1 MIHKTRVAVRTILPG
16 FLIAVLVSVGAI
28 ALQKTEL
35 FTHAIPLSPLI
46 IAILI
51 GFAIRNSLTLP
62 GRTHA
67 GIKFSSKKVLRL
79 AIIFLGFRLSFAEIA
94 GIGMHA
100 LVVIVIASTATI
112 LFTVWLGGR
121 MGIPTKRSL
130 LLGSGISI
138 CGASAVAAVDGVIKA
153 KEEDTAFAIGAITLL
168 GTVFMVAYPFI
179 YRFFGLHDTPYAI
192 WSGASIHEVAQ
203 VTAAGS
209 AMADQTAQA
218 LASSVKMIRVLFIIP
233 FTFVLLFFP
242 WHDADE
248 KTAGKGKIAV
258 PWFAVFF
265 FVSVVINSLGIIP
278 ANITSAIVAV
288 DTWGMTVA
296 MAALGLDIS
305 VKSMMSIGKNA
316 FILGIVSSLL
326 IAVLSAVLVWAV

>member
-1 MIHKTRVAVRTILPG
+1 MIHRTRAAVRSILPG
-16 FLIAVLVSVGAI
+16 LLIAVLVSAGAI
-28 ALQKTEL
+28 ALQKTDL
-35 FTHAIPLSPLI
+35 FSRTIPLSPLI

-62 GRTHA
+62 SRTHA

-79 AIIFLGFRLSFAEIA
+79 AIVFLGFRLSFGEIA
-94 GIGMHA
+94 GIGLHA
-100 LVVIVIASTATI
+100 LAVILIASTSTI
-112 LFTVWLGGR
+112 LFTVWLGRR

-130 LLGSGISI
+130 LLGTGISI

-153 KEEDTAFAIGAITLL
+153 KEEDTAFAIGAITLF
-168 GTVFMVAYPFI
+168 GTVFMIAYPFV
-179 YRFFGLHDTPYAI
+179 YRFFGLHDTAYAI
-192 WSGASIHEVAQ
+192 WAGSSIHEVAQ

-242 WHDADE
+242 WHDADDRRE
-248 KTAGKGKIAV
+248 GKGKIAI

-265 FVSVVINSLGIIP
+265 FVSVVINSLGVVP
-278 ANITSAIVAV
+278 AHITSSIVAV
-288 DTWGMTVA
+288 DTWAMTVA

-316 FILGIVSSLL
+316 LLLGVVSSLL

>member
-1 MIHKTRVAVRTILPG
+1 MIHRTRAALRTILPG
-16 FLIAVLVSVGAI
+16 FLIAVLVSAGAV
-28 ALQKTEL
+28 ALSKTDL
-35 FTHAIPLSPLI
+35 FSHTLPLSPLI

-62 GRTHA
+62 ARTHA
-67 GIKFSSKKVLRL
+67 GIKFSSKRVLRL
-79 AIIFLGFRLSFAEIA
+79 AIIFLGFRLSFGEIA
-94 GIGMHA
+94 GVGLHA
-100 LVVIVIASTATI
+100 LAVISVASVATI
-112 LFTVWLGGR
+112 LFTVWLGRR
-121 MGIPTKRSL
+121 MGIPTKRAL
-130 LLGSGISI
+130 LLGSGVSI

-153 KEEDTAFAIGAITLL
+153 KEEDTAFAIGAITVL
-168 GTVFMVAYPFI
+168 GTVFMIAYPFI
-179 YRFFGLHDTPYAI
+179 YRFFGLHDTAYAI

-242 WHDADE
+242 WHEAGE
-248 KTAGKGKIAV
+248 KHAGKGKIAV

-278 ANITSAIVAV
+278 ADITSTIVAV

-305 VKSMMSIGKNA
+305 LKAMMGIGKNA
-316 FILGIVSSLL
+316 FILGVVSSLL
-326 IAVLSAVLVWAV
+326 IAALSAVLVWAV